1 MLTVLV
7 FFFFND
13 TATTEIYTLSLHDAL
28 PILRARAPPGA
39 ERLVARPQADA
50 PTLRSEPLSRG
61 GRRAARRRPRH
72 GPYDR
77 HHRRIPGRD
86 RRRFPGD
93 AVARRAGGVRR
104 RVHLQVLTARGHARD
119 PAQGSGARRGG
130 GGAPGARSEE
140 R

>member
-77 HHRRIPGRD
+77 H
-86 RRRFPGD
+86 
-93 AVARRAGGVRR
+93 
-104 RVHLQVLTARGHARD
+104 
-119 PAQGSGARRGG
+119 
-130 GGAPGARSEE
+130 RSEE
-140 R
+140 HTSELQSQSNLVCRLLLEKKKERILLRTTSAI